1 MKTNTLSE
9 CAKLLIENK
18 LTIAFAESA
27 TGGRIAADFSLQP
40 DAGKFLKGGI
50 VCYDACL
57 KSDLLKVPQELID
70 TCTPESM
77 EVTQAI
83 ASGLAGLITADILI
97 GVTGLPAPGGSET
110 DEKPVGT
117 MFLCGMLGERSVFS
131 ERTVFEGSPE
141 EIVQQTVAKVAALI
155 IRFFSGKAH
164 DTHTPDQL

>member
-1 MKTNTLSE
+1 MKTDTLTA

-27 TGGRIAADFSLQP
+27 TAGRIAADFSLQP

-70 TCTPESM
+70 THTPESM

-83 ASGLAGLITADILI
+83 ASGLAGLIPADIHL

-110 DEKPVGT
+110 EEKPVGT
-117 MFLCGMLGERSVFS
+117 MFICGMLGERSIFS
-131 ERTVFEGSPE
+131 DRAVFEGSPE
-141 EIVQQTVAKVAALI
+141 EIVQQTVAKVAVLI
-155 IRFFSGKAH
+155 IRFLSAKAY
-164 DTHTPDQL
+164 TNNLDQL